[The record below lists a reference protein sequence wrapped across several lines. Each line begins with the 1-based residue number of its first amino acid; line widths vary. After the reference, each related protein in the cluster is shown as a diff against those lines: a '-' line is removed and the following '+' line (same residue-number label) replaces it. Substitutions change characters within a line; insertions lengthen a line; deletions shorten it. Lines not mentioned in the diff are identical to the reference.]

1 MPLIQR
7 RYDTAASPDMVGGM
21 RTAIP
26 ALLLLASCAQRPP
39 APLPEVGEDG
49 HAHYMQ
55 IPGIDVS
62 GLSEADRKRIL
73 LDANHRGCGCG
84 CGMTVAQCL
93 VTDPTCPVRGQLFRE
108 LQETIDRARP
118 R

>member
-1 MPLIQR
+1 
-7 RYDTAASPDMVGGM
+7 M
-21 RTAIP
+21 RTTIS
-26 ALLLLASCAQRPP
+26 ALLLLAACAERPP

-55 IPGIDVS
+55 IPGLDVA
-62 GLSEADRKRIL
+62 GLDEDARKRIL

-93 VTDPTCPVRGQLFRE
+93 VTDPTCPVREKLFRE
-108 LQETIDRARP
+108 LQETIDRAR
-118 R
+118 RR

>member
-1 MPLIQR
+1 MVVDMRILIPLLVIFAGC
-7 RYDTAASPDMVGGM
+7 AA
-21 RTAIP
+21 RT
-26 ALLLLASCAQRPP
+26 P

-55 IPGIDVS
+55 IPGLDVS
-62 GLSEADRKRIL
+62 GVPAGALKQIL
-73 LDANHRGCGCG
+73 LDANHRNCECG

-93 VTDPTCPVRGQLFRE
+93 VTDPTCPNRGRLFAE
-108 LQETIDRARP
+108 LQKTVHQARG